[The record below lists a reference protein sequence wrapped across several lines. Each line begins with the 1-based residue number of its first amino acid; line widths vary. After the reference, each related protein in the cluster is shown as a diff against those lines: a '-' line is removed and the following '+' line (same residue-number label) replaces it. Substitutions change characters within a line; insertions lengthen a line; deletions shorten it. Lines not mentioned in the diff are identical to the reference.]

1 MKSKNLLGPLIKHRR
16 DALRLTQRQ
25 LATKLG
31 VRASHIAYIENGMRR
46 PSLSV
51 LRKIATTLALDK
63 QTILLMTYP
72 EVRYLLAKDHQQAP
86 AHRDDAWRAFAGDR
100 KLLSTHSITKPELN
114 ILRQV
119 SSLGRVTTPRQFI
132 YVLNAIRQALA
143 KI

>member
-16 DALRLTQRQ
+16 DALRLTQRE
-25 LATKLG
+25 LAAKLG

-51 LRKIATTLALDK
+51 LRKIAATLALDK
-63 QTILLMTYP
+63 QKLLLMTYP
-72 EVRYLLAKDHQQAP
+72 EVRSLLARNHQQAP
-86 AHRDDAWRAFAGDR
+86 SRRDDTWRAFAGDR
-100 KLLSTHSITKPELN
+100 KLLSMHSITKPELN
-114 ILRQV
+114 VLHQV

-132 YVLNAIRQALA
+132 YVLNAIREALA

>member
-16 DALRLTQRQ
+16 DALRLTQRE
-25 LATKLG
+25 LASKLG

-51 LRKIATTLALDK
+51 LRKIAATLALDK
-63 QTILLMTYP
+63 QKLLLMTYP
-72 EVRYLLAKDHQQAP
+72 EVRYLLAKAHQQAP
-86 AHRDDAWRAFAGDR
+86 SRRDDAWRAFASDR

>member
-16 DALRLTQRQ
+16 DALRLTQRE
-25 LATKLG
+25 LAGKLG

-51 LRKIATTLALDK
+51 LRKIAATLALDK
-63 QTILLMTYP
+63 QKLLLMTYP
-72 EVRYLLAKDHQQAP
+72 EVRFLLAKDHQQAP
-86 AHRDDAWRAFAGDR
+86 SRRDDAWRAFVSDR
-100 KLLSTHSITKPELN
+100 KLLSTHSITQPELG

-143 KI
+143 KV

>member
-16 DALRLTQRQ
+16 DALRLTQRE
-25 LATKLG
+25 LASKLG

-63 QTILLMTYP
+63 QKLLLMTYP
-72 EVRYLLAKDHQQAP
+72 EVRYLLAKAHQQAP
-86 AHRDDAWRAFAGDR
+86 SRRDDAWRAFVSDR
-100 KLLSTHSITKPELN
+100 KLLSTHSITKPELT